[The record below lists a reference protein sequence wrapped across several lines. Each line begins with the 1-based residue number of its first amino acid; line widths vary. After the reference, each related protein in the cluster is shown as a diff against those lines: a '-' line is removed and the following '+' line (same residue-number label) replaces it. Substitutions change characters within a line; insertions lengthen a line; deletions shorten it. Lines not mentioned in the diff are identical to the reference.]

1 MIKRLTPLWHALLNW
16 LEHGD
21 LVPWMVIVSAVHY
34 SVILQAHDNPVTATA
49 IGLMVDLGHFRTVR
63 AAVRYSPAKAKSKR
77 AKASTKREALARW
90 TMAAFMTVVS
100 VVYQQRFYEDLWLSL
115 PLPLLI
121 ASLAWLQQKD
131 QRTGTK
137 PKAEKSTVEPAT
149 SELAPAPA
157 KAERLEVAF
166 ICGGC
171 GFSGTS
177 QNALNA
183 HQRACPARKNGKAKL
198 SSAEHTN

>member
-1 MIKRLTPLWHALLNW
+1 MKALTNFWYALLHW

-34 SVILQAHDNPVTATA
+34 SVILQQHDSWLTATA

-63 AAVRYSPAKAKSKR
+63 AAVRYNPAKAKSKR
-77 AKASTKREALARW
+77 AKANIKQETFARW
-90 TMAAFMTVVS
+90 SMAVFMTAVS
-100 VVYQQRFYEDLWLSL
+100 VAYQQRFYHDWWLSL

-131 QRTGTK
+131 QRTGAKTK
-137 PKAEKSTVEPAT
+137 ADK
-149 SELAPAPA
+149 A
-157 KAERLEVAF
+157 KAEPLPSEPPPAQPATEQY

-171 GFSGTS
+171 GKGLGS

-183 HQRACPARKNGKAKL
+183 HQRACPARVNGKAPAHKI
-198 SSAEHTN
+198 N